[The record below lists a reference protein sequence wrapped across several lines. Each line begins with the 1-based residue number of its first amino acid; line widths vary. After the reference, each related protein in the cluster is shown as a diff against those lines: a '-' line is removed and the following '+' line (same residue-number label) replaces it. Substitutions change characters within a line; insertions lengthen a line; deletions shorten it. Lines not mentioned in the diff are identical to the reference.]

1 MSERDIVREHRR
13 FSPQREGVATW
24 QRQELGRKALIIS
37 ADAQPERDPEVEIH
51 VKPADRDAGRWRFP
65 TTHSV

>member
-1 MSERDIVREHRR
+1 MTTPRASEK
-13 FSPQREGVATW
+13 GV
-24 QRQELGRKALIIS
+24 EPS

-51 VKPADRDAGRWRFP
+51 VKPADRDAGRWRL